1 MKAVGWTELKELAQ
15 HLRHRKTKCGIKDS
29 GKAATGDD
37 FMAQK
42 GKERWEV
49 GAMLNLKGII
59 SLDIYTTSAMPP

>member
-1 MKAVGWTELKELAQ
+1 
-15 HLRHRKTKCGIKDS
+15 
-29 GKAATGDD
+29 
-37 FMAQK
+37 MAQK